1 MRKAAAVHKYYA
13 VFHVVSLMIMRSP
26 LHAAHH
32 MPSSTSSVELISMTR
47 LAHQTLAGGI
57 PDTLRPRQQ
66 AGKVEVII
74 RHKIVREVKAV

>member
-1 MRKAAAVHKYYA
+1 
-13 VFHVVSLMIMRSP
+13 MRSP

-47 LAHQTLAGGI
+47 LGNQTLAGGI

-74 RHKIVREVKAV
+74 RQNCAGSQGCVVSSWAFALG